1 MYMGMHVPVGL
12 NLTSTYTL
20 QATALQQ
27 TLQAMELSSKQQASL
42 SNRSLSELKEKV
54 SRLNAELGKKDQ
66 QLTSLKR
73 ERERLVRERQA
84 KVSDCSS

>member
-1 MYMGMHVPVGL
+1 MGMHVPVGL

>member
-1 MYMGMHVPVGL
+1 MGMHVPVGL
-12 NLTSTYTL
+12 NLTSTCTL